1 MANHLDLEEQE
12 QLDQLKHFWNTW
24 GTPITAVL
32 VVVMG
37 GLAAWN
43 GYQYW
48 QNRQAS
54 QAAALLDAVEVAAQ
68 SKDQSRLEQAFAD
81 LKAKYAGTLQADMGG
96 FALAKAMQEAGN
108 LDAAKAALTWV
119 SERSPDAGY
128 KAIAKLRLAIVL
140 VEQKDFSAALQQ
152 LQGSFP
158 AEFDG
163 VIADRKGD
171 VLVLLDRKPE
181 AISEYTRAF
190 KALDETIEY
199 RRLVEIKLN
208 ALGVDPQAASSGIAV
223 SSDVK
228 K

>member
-24 GTPITAVL
+24 GTPISAVL
-32 VVVMG
+32 LVVMG

-68 SKDQSRLEQAFAD
+68 AKDQSRVEQAFAD
-81 LKAKYAGTLQADMGG
+81 IKTKYAGTPQADMAG
-96 FALAKAMQEAGN
+96 FALAKTMQEAGN
-108 LDAAKAALTWV
+108 LDAAKSALVWV
-119 SERSPDAGY
+119 AEQSSDAGY
-128 KAIAKLRLAIVL
+128 KAIAKLRLSSVL
-140 VEQKDFSAALQQ
+140 IEQKQFDAALQQ

-158 AEFDG
+158 PEFEG
-163 VIADRKGD
+163 VAADRKGD
-171 VLVLLDRKPE
+171 VLMLLERRSD
-181 AISEYTRAF
+181 AVTEYLRSY

-199 RRLVEIKLN
+199 RRMVEVKLN
-208 ALGVDPQAASSGIAV
+208 GLGVDPQAASTDKAASLDI
-223 SSDVK
+223 K

>member
-24 GTPITAVL
+24 GTPISAGVL
-32 VVVMG
+32 VVMG

-68 SKDQSRLEQAFAD
+68 AKDQSRVEQAFAD
-81 LKAKYAGTLQADMGG
+81 IKTKYAGTPQADMAG
-96 FALAKAMQEAGN
+96 FALAKTMQEAGN
-108 LDAAKAALTWV
+108 LDAAKSALGWV
-119 SERSPDAGY
+119 AEQSSDTGY
-128 KAIAKLRLAIVL
+128 KAIAKLRLASVL
-140 VEQKDFSAALQQ
+140 IEQKQFDAALQQ

-158 AEFDG
+158 PEFEG
-163 VIADRKGD
+163 VAADRKGD
-171 VLVLLDRKPE
+171 VLMLLERRSD
-181 AISEYTRAF
+181 AVAEYLRAY

-199 RRLVEIKLN
+199 RRMVEVKLN
-208 ALGVDPQAASSGIAV
+208 GLGVDPQAASTDKAASLDI
-223 SSDVK
+223 K

>member
-24 GTPITAVL
+24 GTPISAVL
-32 VVVMG
+32 LVVMG

-68 SKDQSRLEQAFAD
+68 AKDQSRVEQAFAD
-81 LKAKYAGTLQADMGG
+81 IKTKYAGTPQADMAG
-96 FALAKAMQEAGN
+96 FALAKTMQEAGN
-108 LDAAKAALTWV
+108 LDAAKLALGWV
-119 SERSPDAGY
+119 AEQSSDAGY
-128 KAIAKLRLAIVL
+128 KAIAKLRLSSVL
-140 VEQKDFSAALQQ
+140 IEQKQFDAALQQ

-158 AEFDG
+158 PEFEG
-163 VIADRKGD
+163 VAADRKGD
-171 VLVLLDRKPE
+171 VLMLLERRSD
-181 AISEYTRAF
+181 AVTEYLRSY

-199 RRLVEIKLN
+199 RRMVEVKLN
-208 ALGVDPQAASSGIAV
+208 GLGVDPQAASTDKAASLDI
-223 SSDVK
+223 K